1 MNYWLM
7 KSEPDAF
14 SIDMLKAR
22 PGQTEHWDGVRNYQ
36 ARNMLRDQMKI
47 GDLACFYHSNC
58 KVPGIVGIMEIV
70 REGYPDFTALDPTH
84 LHYDPASNGLK
95 QPRWYMV
102 DVRYV
107 RSFGR
112 IISLEELKTHTELLS
127 MTLLKRGN
135 RLSVMPLKT
144 KEWQYILK
152 LDTLFREKN

>member
-14 SIDMLKAR
+14 SIDMLQNR
-22 PGQTEHWDGVRNYQ
+22 PEQTEHWDGVRNYQ

-47 GDLACFYHSNC
+47 GDLAYFYHSTC
-58 KVPGIVGIMEIV
+58 KVPGIVGIVEIV
-70 REGYPDFTALDPTH
+70 REGYPDFTAFDHNDP
-84 LHYDPASNGLK
+84 HYDPGSNPD

-107 RSFGR
+107 RSFSR
-112 IISLEELKTHTELLS
+112 VISLDELKKHDQLHS

-135 RLSVMPLKT
+135 RLSIMAIAI

-152 LDTLFREKN
+152 LDTLFHENY